1 MYKIKITTTLRYTAL
16 ATLTA
21 TIVYTIA
28 HIIAFRS
35 LPTDALLSCVIDLF
49 GYNTIILAILL
60 YHILQASWT
69 NAMYT
74 YAMFAA
80 SFMILPHTGY
90 IGNILL
96 PYHEKY
102 QWLAIIILAYAL
114 VGFTMPITL
123 KYFRKIRK
131 ITETDEYIHEIP
143 KETFVHTS
151 ISSPS
156 APILSQPSQKQ
167 SAPSRKTQKYATEY
181 AFPSVQLLHN
191 TTEQNYYED
200 THEKQIKLHQ
210 ILQDFGV
217 NCEITGTRT
226 GPVIT
231 LYEIKTA
238 PGVKAQRVI
247 GLAGDIARNMS
258 AMSARVTDI
267 PGKNVLGIEL
277 PNETRHTV
285 YLRSL
290 LESTQYQETHSALPI
305 ILGDDISGEPVIVD
319 LSDMPHMLIAG
330 STGSGKSVGIN
341 SMILAL
347 LYKLTP
353 QQCQFIMIDPKM
365 LELIVYNDIPHLLT
379 PVVTDPKKAILAL
392 KWAVNEMERRYIEM
406 SKIGVRNIE
415 GYNAKIRK
423 MQTTTTTQTR
433 KVQIGF
439 DEETSLPIH
448 QEEEINIEE
457 LPYIVVVVDEM
468 ADLMLVAGKEIE
480 IMVQRLA
487 QMARAA
493 GIHLIMA
500 TQRPSV
506 NVITGTIKANFPS
519 RVSFHVSSKF
529 DSTTIIG
536 KQGAEQLLRKGD
548 MLYLSSGGKMIRVHA
563 PFVSDEEVEAI
574 VTTLKQNKR
583 VSPIISLELNQEQSS
598 RDEEFIDA
606 LYAEAIETVRREKK
620 ASASFLQRKFQIG
633 YNRAARMIE
642 QMEADGIVS
651 SATSVGKREIL

>member
-1 MYKIKITTTLRYTAL
+1 MDKRIYKLKNILGYTVL
-16 ATLTA
+16 AATA
-21 TIVYTIA
+21 GAIVYVTA
-28 HIIAFRS
+28 Y
-35 LPTDALLSCVIDLF
+35 LLVCGDTPTDATISFIIEMF
-49 GYNTIILAILL
+49 GCNAILL
-60 YHILQASWT
+60 APLVYYLTQTAWSR
-69 NAMYT
+69 AMCAYT
-74 YAMFAA
+74 IFAT
-80 SFMILPHTGY
+80 SFMIYPAGY
-90 IGNILL
+90 VGTIVA
-96 PYHEKY
+96 PYRPQY
-102 QWLAIIILAYAL
+102 QWIAALIGTIALTIIAAPLARKLKKNTQQA
-114 VGFTMPITL
+114 PEITEDMEDL
-123 KYFRKIRK
+123 TEFVETES
-131 ITETDEYIHEIP
+131 ITETQP
-143 KETFVHTS
+143 RKPT
-151 ISSPS
+151 
-156 APILSQPSQKQ
+156 APTK
-167 SAPSRKTQKYATEY
+167 KNTQTY
-181 AFPSVQLLHN
+181 AFPPVQLLHN
-191 TTEQNYYED
+191 SINQNYYED
-200 THEKQIKLHQ
+200 TSEKQKKLHQ

-217 NCEITGTRT
+217 NCQITGIRS

-290 LESTQYQETHSALPI
+290 LESQQYKTTHSALPI
-305 ILGDDISGEPVIVD
+305 ILGDDIAGEPVIVD
-319 LSDMPHMLIAG
+319 LADMPHLLIAG

-341 SMILAL
+341 AMILAL

-353 QQCQFIMIDPKM
+353 KQCQFIMIDPKM
-365 LELIVYNDIPHLLT
+365 LELVVYNDIPHLLT

-392 KWAVNEMERRYIEM
+392 KWAVREMEKRYIEM

-423 MQTTTTTQTR
+423 MQSSNTKQIR
-433 KVQIGF
+433 KIQIGF

-448 QEEEINIEE
+448 QEEEISTEE

-574 VTTLKQNKR
+574 VSSLKKNNRPHQL
-583 VSPIISLELNQEQSS
+583 ISLELPREQETH
-598 RDEEFIDA
+598 EEDVIDA

-651 SATSVGKREIL
+651 AATSVGKREIL